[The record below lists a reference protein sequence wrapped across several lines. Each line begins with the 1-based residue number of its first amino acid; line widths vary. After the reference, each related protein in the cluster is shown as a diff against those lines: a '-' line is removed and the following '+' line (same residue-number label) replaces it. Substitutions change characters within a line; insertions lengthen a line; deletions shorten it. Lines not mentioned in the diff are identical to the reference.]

1 MEEGPR
7 RAAAAYAW
15 HMVSTDLLA
24 SVDALSDAERIE
36 LLAYIEGTL
45 GPDAAPTAE
54 QQAIAERRLGAMR
67 TDPSIGLTVDEAVK
81 AARRLTA

>member
-1 MEEGPR
+1 
-7 RAAAAYAW
+7 
-15 HMVSTDLLA
+15 MVSAELLA

-45 GPDAAPTAE
+45 GPDAAPTTE
-54 QQAIAERRLGAMR
+54 QQSTAERRLNEMKA
-67 TDPSIGLTVDEAVK
+67 DPSLGLNVDEAIA